1 MAKLRLII
9 DTDIVIDALNGI
21 KPARD
26 LFKATE
32 DIDIYCSILT
42 RKELLSKNGLS
53 DAERKRIISL
63 LSCIKILKID
73 DDIHAKF
80 NVLLKKY
87 GDNPRQFAY
96 YIIAAS

>member
-42 RKELLSKNGLS
+42 RKKLTYAK
-53 DAERKRIISL
+53 SL
-63 LSCIKILKID
+63 M
-73 DDIHAKF
+73 F
-80 NVLLKKY
+80 V
-87 GDNPRQFAY
+87 
-96 YIIAAS
+96 IANEVKQSRH